1 MQTISQCFFFQQI
14 RFEGV
19 RGPASSS
26 DIALDMIE
34 YHPTR
39 CADLPPASTHVTLTA
54 LDKQL
59 TCSFEGD
66 NNKVFCVDLCI
77 IDYARVFFSLYF
89 VCSVS
94 RKYFSICCYL
104 TIRIKLLV
112 YCYPIFVSSLYP
124 FVYQKYYG

>member
-1 MQTISQCFFFQQI
+1 MLFFQQI

-26 DIALDMIE
+26 DIAIDMIE

-39 CADLPPASTHVTLTA
+39 CADLPPASTYVTLTA

-66 NNKVFCVDLCI
+66 NK
-77 IDYARVFFSLYF
+77 FFVLTCPLLILH
-89 VCSVS
+89 V
-94 RKYFSICCYL
+94 YFSPYILY
-104 TIRIKLLV
+104 V
-112 YCYPIFVSSLYP
+112 PYPENTSAFAVI
-124 FVYQKYYG
+124 